1 MSPTIIFFTSP
12 YELLARTIAQK
23 NGYQLGNI
31 ERKTFPDGERYFRI
45 ETDIRGRHVLL
56 LGGSHS
62 DLATLE
68 LYDLGCGLVRS
79 GAQSLSL
86 ILPYFGYSTM
96 ERAVK
101 RGEVVTAKN
110 RARLFSAIPPAPYGN
125 TLFTI
130 DLHTGGL
137 QYYFEE
143 GIRVFHIY
151 AKAAVLEQARHW
163 GGTDFV
169 LASTDS
175 GRAKWVESLANDL
188 GVSASFI
195 FKKRLSGS
203 QIKIQAVS
211 AQVEDKTVII
221 YDDMI
226 RTGGSLVGAAQAY
239 KNAGAKEIF
248 AICTHGVF
256 PSGAVDRLRQ
266 SGLFTKIACTDSHPN
281 GMLMHQ
287 QNKDFLVLL
296 SLGDII
302 ARALTSHQDEP

>member
-1 MSPTIIFFTSP
+1 MSQSVIFFTSA
-12 YELLARTIAQK
+12 YRELAHRIAQK
-23 NGYQLGNI
+23 NNYMLGDI
-31 ERKTFPDGERYFRI
+31 ERNTFPDGERYFRI
-45 ETDIRGRHVLL
+45 KTDVRGKSVFL

-79 GAQSLSL
+79 GAQRLCL

-110 RARLFSAIPPAPYGN
+110 RARLFSSIPPSPYGN
-125 TLFTI
+125 TLFAI

-143 GIRVFHIY
+143 AIRVFHIY
-151 AKAAVLEQARHW
+151 AKDVILEKARAW
-163 GGTDFV
+163 GGDDFV

-203 QIKIQAVS
+203 QTKIQAVS
-211 AQVEDKTVII
+211 AQVDDKTVII

-226 RTGGSLVGAAQAY
+226 RTGGSLIGAAQAY
-239 KNAGAKEIF
+239 KNAGARDIF

-256 PSGAVDRLRQ
+256 PKGSLIRLRQ
-266 SGLFTKIACTDSHPN
+266 SNLFKRIACTDSHPN
-281 GMLMHQ
+281 GMEMHEQ
-287 QNKDFLVLL
+287 HKDFLDLL
-296 SLGDII
+296 CLDNVI
-302 ARALTSHQDEP
+302 AKALNSYQETP